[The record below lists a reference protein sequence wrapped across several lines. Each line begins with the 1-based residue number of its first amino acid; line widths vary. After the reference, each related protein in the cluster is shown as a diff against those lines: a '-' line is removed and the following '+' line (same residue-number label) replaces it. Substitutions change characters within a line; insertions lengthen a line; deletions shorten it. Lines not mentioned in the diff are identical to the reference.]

1 MFAPTRAALAATLVA
16 LFALSAPAHAAES
29 DSQPSVATL
38 RAQADAMASRYF
50 DALSRY
56 QSLGLDIA
64 TNRAQTGAL
73 EARARKARH
82 DARDRAVMIYRTSP
96 SRVASIVGSADAL
109 SAARRVRFID
119 RLNARDQA
127 VFARLRVATHDLK
140 NHRRELQRDR
150 RQQEQ
155 ALGDLRDQSAAIDA
169 KLALA
174 QQQEQAATV
183 AATAAA
189 AASAAAAGTDAARPT
204 DTPPTNAAQLA
215 ALPTFPAAPST
226 SGAPMT
232 AAAPAPAPETLPSTT
247 SAPVTETAAPA
258 PPPPPPAEPSAPPYQ
273 ATPGVHPHHDD
284 PFLSCVRQRE
294 SGGNYAIV
302 SSDGLY
308 YGAYQFLQTS
318 WNSTAN
324 HAGRSE
330 LVGVP
335 PNQASVYDQDDM
347 AWDLYQWQGMGP
359 WGGHCP

>member
-1 MFAPTRAALAATLVA
+1 LFAPTRAALAATLVA
-16 LFALSAPAHAAES
+16 LFALGAYAPAHAAQS
-29 DSQPSVATL
+29 DAQPSVATL

-56 QSLGLDIA
+56 QSLGLEIEA
-64 TNRAQTGAL
+64 NREQTGAL
-73 EARARKARH
+73 VARAKQARR
-82 DARDRAVMIYRTSP
+82 DARERAVMVYRTSP
-96 SRVASIVGSADAL
+96 SRVASIVASADAL

-127 VFARLRVATHDLK
+127 IFTRLRTATQDLK
-140 NHRRELQRDR
+140 NHRRELKRDQ
-150 RQQEQ
+150 RQQAQ

-169 KLALA
+169 KLASA
-174 QQQEQAATV
+174 QQQEQAEAAAAA

-189 AASAAAAGTDAARPT
+189 AMADAARQTDAAST
-204 DTPPTNAAQLA
+204 DATQLA
-215 ALPTFPAAPST
+215 AASVGTAAPST
-226 SGAPMT
+226 STSAAPPT
-232 AAAPAPAPETLPSTT
+232 AAAAPVPETVTSTT
-247 SAPVTETAAPA
+247 SAPVAQTAAPA
-258 PPPPPPAEPSAPPYQ
+258 PPPPPPAEPASPPYQ

-294 SGGNYAIV
+294 SGGNYQIV

-324 HAGRSE
+324 HAGRPE
-330 LVGVP
+330 LIGVP